1 VKAESRE
8 QKPINYQQA
17 AESDVVMMGIFM
29 ARQSVVCLK
38 SAISCLLF
46 SALCLLIFIA
56 PALAQAGRPVRPAD
70 IRFEQRLD
78 EQVPLDLDFRD
89 EAGRTVK
96 LGDYFHG
103 RPVILALVYYDCPML
118 CNQVLNGLAHSLKT
132 LSFDAGKEFQVVVV
146 SFNPRES
153 SELASAKK
161 ETYLKDY
168 GRPGTSAGWHF
179 LTGDP
184 KSIGE
189 LTQTAGFRYIY
200 DPALNQYAHA
210 SGIMVLTPGGRLSR
224 YFYGIE
230 YAPRDV
236 RLGLIEASANRIDT
250 PADQLL
256 LLCYHYDPTTGK
268 YGAAVINALRLGGIL
283 ICLFM
288 AILLVVLWQKAK
300 RRKSTST
307 AAPINFCFLPLF
319 FFLPFAPEEAS
330 TVAGKVDALYV
341 FLVMIAI
348 FFSVLIAGLEIFFA
362 IKYRRRS
369 PDEFPPASKSS
380 LKLEL
385 AWMVIPFVISMVI
398 FVWGAKLY
406 FDIYR
411 NPGDAMD
418 VYVTAKQ
425 WMWRFQHTDGK
436 REINELHMP
445 VGRRV
450 KLIMASE
457 DVIHSFYVP
466 AFRIKTDVVPG
477 RDRYTTAWFEATK
490 PGRYHL
496 FCAEYCGTSH
506 SGMIG
511 WLDVMEPA
519 AYQAWLGGG
528 AATGS
533 LAANGEQLFQQQ
545 ACITC
550 HRSDNT
556 GRGPKLGGLF
566 GGKVLLDNGQTVVAD
581 ENYLR
586 ESILNPQAKIVAGY
600 PRPSDM
606 PTFDTLIN
614 EEQLMQIIAY
624 IKSISP
630 QTKPGDGTKQ
640 PAATTEPKPQK
651 TQAGKGG
658 GDAGRSND

>member
-1 VKAESRE
+1 MKAESRA
-8 QKPINYQQA
+8 QKTINNEPA
-17 AESDVVMMGIFM
+17 AESVVAIMGRL
-29 ARQSVVCLK
+29 AAHKSVAGSK
-38 SAISCLLF
+38 SATRCLLL
-46 SALCLLIFIA
+46 SAFCLLVFAA
-56 PALAQAGRPVRPAD
+56 PVFAQAGRPVRPSD
-70 IRFEQRLD
+70 IRFDQRLD
-78 EQVPLDLDFRD
+78 SQVPLDLDFRD
-89 EAGRTVK
+89 ETGRTVK
-96 LGDYFHG
+96 LGDYFNG

-118 CNQVLNGLAHSLKT
+118 CNQVLNGLTHSLKT
-132 LSFDAGKEFQVVVV
+132 LSFDAGREFEVVVV

-153 SELASAKK
+153 YELASAKK

-168 GRPGTSAGWHF
+168 GRPGASAGWHF

-184 KSIGE
+184 KPIEE
-189 LTQTAGFRYIY
+189 LTGAVGFRYVY

-210 SGIMVLTPGGRLSR
+210 SGIMVLTPQGRLSR

-230 YAPRDV
+230 YPPRDL
-236 RLGLIEASANRIDT
+236 RLGLIEASTNRIGT
-250 PADQLL
+250 PVDQLL

-268 YGAAVINALRLGGIL
+268 YGATVMSVLRLGGVL
-283 ICLFM
+283 TCLFM
-288 AILLVVLWQKAK
+288 VILLAFLGQKAK
-300 RRKSTST
+300 RRKHINSTIT
-307 AAPINFCFLPLF
+307 PVNFCLLPLF
-319 FFLPFAPEEAS
+319 FILPFMPDDAS
-330 TVAGKVDALYV
+330 TVAGQVDALYI
-341 FLVMIAI
+341 FLVAVAV
-348 FFSVLIAGLEIFFA
+348 FFSVLIAGLEFYFA

-385 AWMVIPFVISMVI
+385 AWTVIPFAITMVI

-436 REINELHMP
+436 REINELHVP

-450 KLIMASE
+450 KLIMSSE

-490 PGRYHL
+490 AGRYHL

-511 WLDVMEPA
+511 WVDVMEPA
-519 AYQAWLGGG
+519 EYQAWLGGG
-528 AATGS
+528 ATSGS

-545 ACITC
+545 ACATC

-556 GRGPKLGGLF
+556 GRGPKLEGLF
-566 GGKVLLDNGQTVVAD
+566 GSKVQLDNGQAVVAD
-581 ENYLR
+581 ESYLR
-586 ESILNPQAKIVAGY
+586 ESILNPQAKIAAGY

-614 EEQLMQIIAY
+614 EEQLLQLIAY
-624 IKSISP
+624 IKSIGP
-630 QTKPGDGTKQ
+630 QSKEGAKQ
-640 PAATTEPKPQK
+640 PPGKADGQAKQK
-651 TQAGKGG
+651 GLRQ
-658 GDAGRSND
+658 